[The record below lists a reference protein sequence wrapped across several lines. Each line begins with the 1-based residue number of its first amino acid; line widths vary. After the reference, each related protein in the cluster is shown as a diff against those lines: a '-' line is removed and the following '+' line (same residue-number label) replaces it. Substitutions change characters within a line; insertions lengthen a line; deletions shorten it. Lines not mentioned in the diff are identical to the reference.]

1 MSGDLIQW
9 GGVILIIAF
18 VFIETGFLLGLVV
31 PGGETLLFTAGLF
44 IATDTLDFPLFVLIL
59 ILIGAGF
66 LGDCMGYWVGM
77 KVGNKLHKKKDNWLF
92 KKEYL
97 EKAEAFYRK
106 HQKSALIIGRF
117 LPIIRTFNP
126 LLSGSSKLALNK
138 FLPLTGIGVIAYVS
152 ALVLLG
158 YLLGNAFP
166 ALGDYVEYIFLG
178 VAIIV
183 IGTLVFNLVKSNREQ
198 NKRRAL

>member
-9 GGVILIIAF
+9 GGVMLIIAF

-66 LGDCMGYWVGM
+66 LGDCMGYWMGM
-77 KVGNKLHKKKDNWLF
+77 KVGNKFHKKKDNWLF

-97 EKAEAFYRK
+97 EK
-106 HQKSALIIGRF
+106 
-117 LPIIRTFNP
+117 
-126 LLSGSSKLALNK
+126 
-138 FLPLTGIGVIAYVS
+138 
-152 ALVLLG
+152 
-158 YLLGNAFP
+158 
-166 ALGDYVEYIFLG
+166 
-178 VAIIV
+178 
-183 IGTLVFNLVKSNREQ
+183 
-198 NKRRAL
+198 